1 MDIDLIKQEFPL
13 EDGLIYLNHA
23 AVAPW
28 PARTR
33 DAVRQ
38 FAEENSRT
46 GAQHYQCWL
55 QKESALR
62 SQIQRLLNAPS
73 SDDIALLKNTS
84 EALSV
89 VAAGLDWQA
98 GDNVVISAEEF
109 PSNRIPWQSL
119 ARRGVE
125 LREVNIRGETPEQ
138 ALQDHCD
145 DRTRLLSISSVQYGS
160 GIRLDL
166 QFFGQFCHDR
176 HILFCIDAIQSLG
189 AITMDVQA
197 LQADF
202 VMADAHKWLLGP
214 EGIALFY
221 SNPAA
226 RERLRIYQ
234 YGWHMVENIDFN
246 SREWQIA
253 RSARRFECGSPNMLG
268 IYALSASLTL
278 LEEIGYQQ
286 VEKMVLNNSA
296 YLIDKLEQI
305 NSVQL
310 LTPTAE
316 SRHAGIINFTVAGK
330 DLLQIQNNLLRSKV
344 ICVYRGGGL
353 RFSPHF
359 YITENLLDK
368 AVDILNIS
376 ICNT

>member
-1 MDIDLIKQEFPL
+1 MDPNLLKKEFPL

-38 FAEENSRT
+38 FAEENSRI
-46 GAQHYQCWL
+46 GAQHYQRWL
-55 QKESALR
+55 QKEQALR
-62 SQIQRLLNAPS
+62 AQIQRLLNAPS

-125 LREVNIRGETPEQ
+125 LREVNIRVEAPEQ
-138 ALQDHCD
+138 ALRDHCD
-145 DRTRLLSISSVQYGS
+145 DRTRLLSVSSVQYGS

-166 QFFGQFCHDR
+166 EALGPFCR
-176 HILFCIDAIQSLG
+176 RNNILFCIDAIQSLG

-221 SNPAA
+221 STPAA
-226 RERLRIYQ
+226 RERLQLYQ

-246 SREWQIA
+246 SRDWQVA
-253 RSARRFECGSPNMLG
+253 RAARRFECGSPNMLG
-268 IYALSASLTL
+268 IHAFSASLSL
-278 LEEIGYQQ
+278 LEEIGYRQI
-286 VEKMVLNNSA
+286 EHKVLRNSA

-305 NSVQL
+305 DTVQI
-310 LTPTAE
+310 LTPKVAQ
-316 SRHAGIINFTVAGK
+316 RHAGIINFTVAAK
-330 DLLQIQNNLLRSKV
+330 DMLQLQNNLLNNKV

-359 YITENLLDK
+359 YITDKLLDK
-368 AVDILNIS
+368 AVDILRRLS
-376 ICNT
+376 L